1 MTKRRLNYR
10 SRRKM
15 RRKIGILGGTFDPFH
30 KGHLILAKTAYAQ
43 FDLDEVWIM
52 PNGNPPHKREI
63 EQTDF
68 EIRCEMIRLAIK
80 EEPYMVLCDYEGSE
94 DSYHF
99 TYQTLGEFHRRYPG
113 YEFYFIIGAD
123 SLRDF
128 PTWRE
133 PGEIARLCTLL
144 VACRDDADVDD
155 LKVKISEM
163 EKRFHAKCL
172 IMNSP
177 KVDAASS
184 EIRELVSRGEEV
196 SAYVGDQIS
205 EFIREQNL
213 YKIFRT

>member
-1 MTKRRLNYR
+1 MIRKKSNCLKQ
-10 SRRKM
+10 RKM
-15 RRKIGILGGTFDPFH
+15 RKKIGILGGTFDPFH
-30 KGHLILAKTAYAQ
+30 KGHLMLAKTAYSQ
-43 FDLDEVWIM
+43 FELDEVWIM

-68 EIRCEMIRLAIK
+68 EIRCEMIHLAIK

-99 TYQTLGEFHRRYPG
+99 TYQTLGEFHKQYPK

-133 PGEIARLCTLL
+133 PGKIAKLCTLL
-144 VACRDDADVDD
+144 VACRDDDDVDD
-155 LKVKISEM
+155 LKIKISEM
-163 EKRFHAKCL
+163 EERFEVKCL

-184 EIRELVSRGEEV
+184 EIRKLVAQGNDV
-196 SAYVGDQIS
+196 SAYVGTEIH
-205 EFIREQNL
+205 EFIKKEDL
-213 YKIFRT
+213 YKNFRT

>member
-1 MTKRRLNYR
+1 MCKR
-10 SRRKM
+10 
-15 RRKIGILGGTFDPFH
+15 IGILGGTFDPFH
-30 KGHLILAKTAYAQ
+30 KGHFMLAKTAHSQ

-52 PNGNPPHKREI
+52 PNGNPPHKRDI

-68 EIRCEMIRLAIK
+68 TLRCEMIRLAI
-80 EEPYMVLCDYEGSE
+80 EEAPYMVLCEYEGSE

-99 TYQTLGEFHRRYPG
+99 TYQTLGEFKRMYPEH
-113 YEFYFIIGAD
+113 EFYFIIGAD

-133 PGEIARLCTLL
+133 PEKIAKLCTLL
-144 VACRDDADVDD
+144 VACRDEAGIPE

-163 EKRFHAKCL
+163 EERFGTKCL

-184 EIRELVSRGEEV
+184 EIREMVSEGKDV
-196 SAYVGDQIS
+196 SAYVGEKVCNYI
-205 EFIREQNL
+205 EKEKL
-213 YKIFRT
+213 YVTF